1 MIYLD
6 LSRTSGLEHGVLQRL
21 QIKGLVIAPWSVQRL
36 SLGGNLFF
44 LN

>member
-6 LSRTSGLEHGVLQRL
+6 LSRTSGLEHGVLQQL